1 VKNKSDNSNRLPED
15 PSDSSVEELA
25 GRETIEAAEFTPL
38 SGKPGGRSFKPS
50 RTVLAAALGLL
61 ACVPI
66 IYFLF
71 SARSIEIET
80 TPPAEQLNIDGGV
93 VLPVGN
99 RFLLLP
105 GAYTLEAQA
114 SGYYPLREAFE
125 VTDESSQ
132 EFVFQLDLLP
142 DLLSIR
148 STPVDRADV
157 NIDGEPAGQTPLNGI
172 ELAAG
177 RHTVELA
184 APRYQVHS
192 ETLDVAGGGNP
203 LELTAVLLPA
213 WSEVTID
220 STPGGAA
227 ISVDGEEVGL
237 TPATLEL
244 LLGRRDISLKLPG
257 YKSWQSGL
265 DVPANEAITVPTVEL
280 QVADGRLVVNT
291 RPGNANVLIDG
302 QFAGRSSLEINLEP
316 GKSYRIEAY
325 KAGYRNAGK
334 AVTIASGQEQTVTL
348 NLQADLGEVTIQT
361 QPEDA
366 TISINGKETR
376 LDNGK
381 IQLPAVP
388 QSITISKPGYVAWQT
403 TVTPKPGF
411 TQQFDVQLKTEEQ
424 AKWEAVKPQLV
435 TSAGQTLKL
444 IRPGRF
450 TMGASRREAGRRANE
465 LLREVELTRPYYLAT
480 REVTNAQYRLFKPD
494 HSSGRADRHS
504 LNGDDQPVVTVTWE
518 DAARYCNWLSQ
529 RDGLTPSYRFSGD
542 ELQEFDD
549 QANGYR
555 LPTEA
560 EWAWAARV
568 TLEGLLKYP
577 WGDQMPPAGKAGN
590 FADLSAGSML
600 GRIVTNYDDR
610 FAVTAP
616 VGSFSP
622 NAAGFYDLG
631 GNVAEWIHDYYGQV
645 AKASGRVDMDP
656 VGPEK
661 GGFHVIRGSSW
672 RHGSV
677 VELRLSFRDY
687 GDKARDDIGFRI
699 ARYVD

>member
-38 SGKPGGRSFKPS
+38 SGKAGGRSFKPS

-80 TPPAEQLNIDGGV
+80 TPAAEQLNIDGGV

-348 NLQADLGEVTIQT
+348 NLQADLGEVTIRKNTVTRGASEHHHQ
-361 QPEDA
+361 QAGLCRLANHGDAQARFYPAIRCPAEDRRTGEMGSGQA
-366 TISINGKETR
+366 TIGDIGGPDPEVDSPGALHHGRFAQGGGTPR
-376 LDNGK
+376 QRTAAGSGAHPPLLPGDPGSD
-381 IQLPAVP
+381 QRTVPAV
-388 QSITISKPGYVAWQT
+388 
-403 TVTPKPGF
+403 
-411 TQQFDVQLKTEEQ
+411 Q
-424 AKWEAVKPQLV
+424 A
-435 TSAGQTLKL
+435 
-444 IRPGRF
+444 
-450 TMGASRREAGRRANE
+450 
-465 LLREVELTRPYYLAT
+465 
-480 REVTNAQYRLFKPD
+480 
-494 HSSGRADRHS
+494 
-504 LNGDDQPVVTVTWE
+504 
-518 DAARYCNWLSQ
+518 
-529 RDGLTPSYRFSGD
+529 
-542 ELQEFDD
+542 
-549 QANGYR
+549 
-555 LPTEA
+555 
-560 EWAWAARV
+560 
-568 TLEGLLKYP
+568 
-577 WGDQMPPAGKAGN
+577 
-590 FADLSAGSML
+590 
-600 GRIVTNYDDR
+600 
-610 FAVTAP
+610 
-616 VGSFSP
+616 
-622 NAAGFYDLG
+622 
-631 GNVAEWIHDYYGQV
+631 
-645 AKASGRVDMDP
+645 
-656 VGPEK
+656 
-661 GGFHVIRGSSW
+661 
-672 RHGSV
+672 
-677 VELRLSFRDY
+677 
-687 GDKARDDIGFRI
+687 
-699 ARYVD
+699 

>member
-1 VKNKSDNSNRLPED
+1 MRPVI
-15 PSDSSVEELA
+15 PSDSLVDSNA
-25 GRETIEAAEFTPL
+25 DHETIEAAEFTPL
-38 SGKPGGRSFKPS
+38 TAKARGRRFKPS
-50 RTVLAAALGLL
+50 RTVLAAALGLV
-61 ACVPI
+61 ACAPV

-71 SARSIEIET
+71 SAQSIEIES

-99 RFLLLP
+99 RYLLLP
-105 GAYTLEAQA
+105 GVYTLEAEA
-114 SGYYPLREAFE
+114 SGYYPLREAFQ
-125 VTDESSQ
+125 VTDEGGQ

-142 DLLSIR
+142 DLLSLE
-148 STPVDRADV
+148 SSPVAEASV
-157 NIDGEPAGQTPLNGI
+157 SIDGQPVGQTPLSGI
-172 ELAAG
+172 ELPAG
-177 RHTVELA
+177 EHTLELA
-184 APRYQVHS
+184 APRYQVYTEILS
-192 ETLDVAGGGNP
+192 VVGGGNL
-203 LELTAVLLPA
+203 LELTPVLIPA
-213 WSEVTID
+213 WSDVTLD
-220 STPGGAA
+220 SIPSGAA
-227 ISVDGEEVGL
+227 ISVDGEAIGH
-237 TPATLEL
+237 TPATLEIL
-244 LLGRRDISLKLPG
+244 QGMREIRLTLPG
-257 YKSWQSGL
+257 YKGWQTRL
-265 DVPANEAITVPTVEL
+265 EVPANDALALPLVEL
-280 QVADGRLVVNT
+280 QFADGRLVINT
-291 RPGNANVLIDG
+291 RPGNANILVDG
-302 QFAGRSSLEINLEP
+302 EFAGRSRLEVDLEP

-325 KAGYRNAGK
+325 KSGYRNAEK
-334 AVTIASGQEQTVTL
+334 TVAIVSGREQTMTL
-348 NLQADLGEVTIQT
+348 NLPANLGEVVIQT
-361 QPEDA
+361 QPGDVS
-366 TISINGKETR
+366 ISINGREAE

-388 QSITISKPGYVAWQT
+388 QRITISKPGYVTWQT

-411 TQQFDVQLKTEEQ
+411 TQQIDVQLKTEEQ

-480 REVTNAQYRLFKPD
+480 REVTNAQFRLFKSD

-504 LNGDDQPVVTVTWE
+504 LNGDDQPVVNITWE

-529 RDGLTPSYRFSGD
+529 RDGLSPSYRFSGD
-542 ELQEFDD
+542 ELLGFDD
-549 QANGYR
+549 QATGYR

-577 WGDQMPPAGKAGN
+577 WGAQLPPADKAGN
-590 FADLSAGSML
+590 FADLSAGAML

-610 FAVTAP
+610 YAVTAP
-616 VGSFSP
+616 VGSYSP

-645 AKASGRVDMDP
+645 AKASGRVEIDP

-672 RHGSV
+672 RHGTV